1 MIRRPPRSTRTYT
14 LFPYTTLFRSE
25 LLVRLE
31 VDPLGA
37 APIEEIVDVGTA
49 PGPRDFRVDRT
60 EVEAEPARLV
70 LVDLDLQLRC
80 VLQADRADVCNPL
93 VASGDAQHL
102 VKPGEQLLVASVG
115 LLHLPTSTPGR
126 DTHVRAR
133 GG

>member
-60 EVEAEPARLV
+60 EVEAERARLV

-80 VLQADRADVCNPL
+80 VLQADRAALCNAL
-93 VASGDAQHL
+93 FASGDAQPR
-102 VKPGEQLLVASVG
+102 VTRGEQLLVRSAESRVG
-115 LLHLPTSTPGR
+115 EEGGR
-126 DTHVRAR
+126 P
-133 GG
+133 